1 MYSSRKSRRSISL
14 KNRPEAFSIRRPR
27 LGTGQSEPEILLK
40 NMPDPPFCGTWIA
53 SVLTILLTLCLSAQ
67 AEIRFPPPEFES
79 GYAFPQTTS
88 PAAQPVW
95 HEYIDAVVL
104 VLGLFLATYLILKR
118 RSRRAIFVLMIGSL
132 LYFGFVRDGC
142 ICPIGAIQNVT
153 LTAFDSSYAIPL
165 AAAIFFV
172 VPLVFTLFFGRV
184 FCGAIC
190 PLGAIQDAVLI
201 RPVAVPHWLES
212 GLRLIAYT
220 YLGAAVLFAA
230 IGGTFLICRY
240 DPFVGFFRLGG
251 NWNILVLGA
260 SLLLIGM
267 FIGRP
272 YCRFL
277 CPYGVI
283 LRQLSRLSKRRVTI
297 SPSECIQ
304 CRLCENACPFGA
316 IREPTGNWPEGEY
329 RVAKRRLALFLVLLP
344 ILIAGGAWGGYA
356 LRNQLARVHPR
367 VRTAE
372 RVYLEETG
380 QVQGTDNVSDAFR
393 ATGQTSDSLYEDA
406 TGIRNRFGVG
416 GALFGGFVGLVAG
429 GKLIALSV
437 HRRRT
442 EYEADPAG
450 CFACGRCYKFCPKE
464 HERLKKIQEAAAER
478 A

>member
-1 MYSSRKSRRSISL
+1 M
-14 KNRPEAFSIRRPR
+14 
-27 LGTGQSEPEILLK
+27 
-40 NMPDPPFCGTWIA
+40 
-53 SVLTILLTLCLSAQ
+53 ILLTLCLSAQ

-79 GYAFPQTTS
+79 GYTFPQTTS

-95 HEYIDAVVL
+95 HEYIDAAVL
-104 VLGLFLATYLILKR
+104 VLGLFLASYLILKR
-118 RSRRAIFVLMIGSL
+118 RSRRAIFVLMIGAL

-153 LTAFDSSYAIPL
+153 LTAFDSSYAIPI

-172 VPLVFTLFFGRV
+172 VPLVFTLFCGRV

-201 RPVAVPHWLES
+201 RPVAVPRWLES

-251 NWNILVLGA
+251 NWNILVIGA

-283 LRQLSRLSKRRVTI
+283 LRQLSRLSRRRVTI
-297 SPSECIQ
+297 TPNECIQ

-344 ILIAGGAWGGYA
+344 ILIAGGVWGGYT
-356 LRNQLARVHPR
+356 LRNQLARMHPR

-372 RVYLEETG
+372 RIYLEETG
-380 QVQGTDNVSDAFR
+380 RVQGTDNVSDAFR

-416 GALFGGFVGLVAG
+416 GALLGGFVGLVAG
-429 GKLIALSV
+429 GKLVALSV
-437 HRRRT
+437 RRRRT

-450 CFACGRCYKFCPKE
+450 CFACGRCYKSCPKE
-464 HERLKKIQEAAAER
+464 HERLKKIQEATAGLA
-478 A
+478 